1 MQNEIIIRLIENER
15 RKADEKYEKFFHT
28 LHEGESVLREEIQ
41 ETNEEQQ
48 AIWMLYKDLWQGVRA
63 DNEMYIMEMASKIY
77 YKAQN
82 LVREAA
88 QVAAMA
94 EKFEDSIAHIRGYE

>member
-1 MQNEIIIRLIENER
+1 MIETLIQEER
-15 RKADEKYEKFFHT
+15 RKADGKYEEFFHT

-41 ETNEEQQ
+41 EANEEQQ
-48 AIWMLYKDLWQGVRA
+48 AIWRLYKDLWQGVRS
-63 DNEMYIMEMASKIY
+63 DNEMYVMEMASKIY

-82 LVREAA
+82 LIREAA

-94 EKFEDSIAHIRGYE
+94 EKLEDSIAHIRGYE

>member
-1 MQNEIIIRLIENER
+1 MIETLIQEER
-15 RKADEKYEKFFHT
+15 QKADEKYEKFFRT

-41 ETNEEQQ
+41 EANEEQQ
-48 AIWMLYKDLWQGVRA
+48 AIWRLYKALWQGVRS
-63 DNEMYIMEMASKIY
+63 DNATYVMQMSRRIY

-82 LVREAA
+82 LIREAA

-94 EKFEDSIAHIRGYE
+94 EKLEDSIAQRGYK

>member
-1 MQNEIIIRLIENER
+1 MISDLIRNAR
-15 RKADEKYEKFFHT
+15 GKADEKHEKLFHS

-48 AIWMLYKDLWQGVRA
+48 AIWRLHKALWQAVRA
-63 DNEMYIMEMASKIY
+63 DNETRAAEISDRIY
-77 YKAQN
+77 LKAQN
-82 LVREAA
+82 LIREAA

-94 EKFEDSIAHIRGYE
+94 EKFREREYGGEK